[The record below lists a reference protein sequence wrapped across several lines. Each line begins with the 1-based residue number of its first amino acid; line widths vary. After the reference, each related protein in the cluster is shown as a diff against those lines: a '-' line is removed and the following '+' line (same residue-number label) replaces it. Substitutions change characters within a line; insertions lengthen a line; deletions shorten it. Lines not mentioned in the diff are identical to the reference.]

1 MCGHVTMKHMVI
13 PFQVAEFRNISVE
26 STSDFYRIILTM
38 YDMKRTF
45 ILYLNVYCEKGNTK
59 KRGTTVKV

>member
-1 MCGHVTMKHMVI
+1 MVI

-45 ILYLNVYCEKGNTK
+45 ILYLNVYCEQGNTK